1 MLAGYI
7 NDIPSHIFPSQGTT
21 SRPRSSCTIPPPPP
35 LSDGI
40 DHPALMSD
48 SKSATAVMQKNPNG
62 TNDGSKGT
70 VSV

>member
-7 NDIPSHIFPSQGTT
+7 NRTPSHILSFPGHRIHSY
-21 SRPRSSCTIPPPPP
+21 TIPPSP
-35 LSDGI
+35 DGI

-62 TNDGSKGT
+62 TSDGPKGT